1 MRGAPDVLELP
12 RPPTTVLGDWYAN
25 ILFARPAHLVLALS
39 ERSLLPVV
47 VPAKDVK
54 RLPERIAHAA
64 QCMLRAIGVP
74 EKQVAAEAL
83 AMSVGYLAVTNNR
96 KVLGSLN
103 DFVFHLELS
112 LQDHLNWELH
122 EHALQLAEMPSGAIE
137 YAVPSEATRVLF
149 ASSQAIQ
156 AAKSAA

>member
-25 ILFARPAHLVLALS
+25 ILFARPVHLVLALS

-54 RLPERIAHAA
+54 RLPDRVARAA
-64 QCMLRAIGVP
+64 QDMLRAIGIP
-74 EKQVAAEAL
+74 EEQVATETL
-83 AMSVGYLAVTNNR
+83 AMSEGYLAVTSNR

-112 LQDHLNWELH
+112 LQDRPNWELH
-122 EHALQLAEMPSGAIE
+122 EHARQLAEMPSGAID
-137 YAVPSEATRVLF
+137 YAFPSESTRALF
-149 ASSQAIQ
+149 ASSRAIQ
-156 AAKSAA
+156 AAKGAA